1 VTQFLESSQIALNS
15 SAMGAVEK
23 IIESVRDHLNPPH
36 GGSLVNLFAAPER
49 AIELHAESRDWPS
62 WDLTARQLCDLELL
76 LNGGFSP
83 LRGFMSRADYES
95 TCSQMR
101 LADGQLWPIP
111 VVLDVPGKFA
121 ESLAPGAKVALRDA
135 EGVMLAVLHVDEIW
149 QADRHAEAEAVFGTT
164 SSHHPGADYL
174 LKQTNPWYV
183 GGKLE
188 GVQLPAHYDLRALR
202 LTPAELRAE
211 FKHLGWRRIVAFQTR
226 NPMHRAHQE
235 LTFRAA
241 KQVEASLLIHPSVGM
256 TKPGDV
262 EYYVRVRCYQE
273 LLSKYPTGTVKL
285 ALLPLAMRMGG
296 PREALWHAI
305 IRKNYGCSH
314 LIVGRDHAGPGNDEN
329 GKPFYGSYDAQ
340 QLLLAHQEEIGITT
354 VPFNTMVYVE
364 EQDTYVQE
372 NEIPSGARTLNISGT
387 ELRRRLSEGRD
398 LPSWF
403 TFEEVARE
411 LRRNYPPR
419 HRQGFTLFFTGLSGS
434 GKSTIANILRV
445 KFLEMGG
452 RPVTLLDGDLVRKH
466 LSSELGFSKEHR
478 DINIRRIGF
487 VASEITKNGG
497 IAICAPIAPYDS
509 IRKEVRA
516 AVQPGGGFVLVHLS
530 TGLGTCE
537 SRDRKGLYAKARAG
551 LVQHF
556 TGISDP
562 YEVPTDSEVV
572 IDTSDLSPE
581 ESAQEI
587 LLYLERE
594 GYIGVDGRNGS

>member
-1 VTQFLESSQIALNS
+1 VQ
-15 SAMGAVEK
+15 
-23 IIESVRDHLNPPH
+23 DHLNPAY
-36 GGSLVNLFAAPER
+36 GGTLVNLVGNRER
-49 AIELHAESRDWPS
+49 ALDVQAQSRDWPS
-62 WDLTARQLCDLELL
+62 WDLTSRQLCDLELL

-83 LRGFMSRADYES
+83 LRGYMSRIDYEN
-95 TCSQMR
+95 TCSHMR

-111 VVLDVPGKFA
+111 IVLDVPEKFA
-121 ESLAPGAKVALRDA
+121 QSLSSGRSVALRDP
-135 EGVMLAVLHVDEIW
+135 EGVMIAALHVDEVW
-149 QADRHAEAEAVFGTT
+149 HPDRQAEAVAVYGTT
-164 SSHHPGADYL
+164 SAAHPGVQYL
-174 LKQTNPWYV
+174 LKQTYPWYV

-188 GVQLPAHYDLRALR
+188 GIRLPSHYDFRTLRP
-202 LTPAELRAE
+202 TPAELRTE
-211 FKHLGWRRIVAFQTR
+211 FAQRGWRRIVAFQTR

-241 KQVEASLLIHPSVGM
+241 KQVEANLF
-256 TKPGDV
+256 
-262 EYYVRVRCYQE
+262 RCYQE
-273 LLSKYPTGTVKL
+273 LLSRYPVGTVKL

-296 PREALWHAI
+296 PREVLWHAI

-329 GKPFYGSYDAQ
+329 GKPFYGPYAAQ
-340 QLLLAHQEEIGITT
+340 QLLVSHQKEIGIAA

-364 EQDTYVQE
+364 DQDTYVE
-372 NEIPSGARTLNISGT
+372 EDEVPKGARTLNISGT
-387 ELRRRLSEGRD
+387 ELRRRLSEGRE

-403 TFEEVARE
+403 TFAEVAHE
-411 LRRNYPPR
+411 LQRSYPPR
-419 HRQGFTLFFTGLSGS
+419 YRQGFTLFFTGLSGS

-452 RPVTLLDGDLVRKH
+452 RPVTLLDGDLVRKN

-509 IRKEVRA
+509 VRKEVRA
-516 AVQPGGGFVLVHLS
+516 SVHPGGGFVLVHLS
-530 TGLGTCE
+530 TGLEACE

-562 YEVPTDSEVV
+562 YEAPADAEVV

-581 ESAQEI
+581 EAAQEI

-594 GYIGVDGRNGS
+594 GYIGVNRQNGS